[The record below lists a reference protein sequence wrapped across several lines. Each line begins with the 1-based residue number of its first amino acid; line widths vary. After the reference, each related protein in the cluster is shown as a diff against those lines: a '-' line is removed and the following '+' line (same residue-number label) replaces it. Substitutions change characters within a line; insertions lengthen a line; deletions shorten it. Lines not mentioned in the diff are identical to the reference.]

1 MRNFNSSNFAFRPTS
16 LGQRLAEA
24 GLVATAMLVREP
36 HIEVVSGNKH
46 RVITPERVVPGA
58 FGRKVA

>member
-16 LGQRLAEA
+16 LGQRMAGA
-24 GLVATAMLVREP
+24 GLIASAHLVREP
-36 HIEVVSGNKH
+36 HIGVISGNKH